1 MARATEPQPPADLPP
16 VTEEHL
22 RAAFVAMR
30 WVGARYDY
38 SMAIPF
44 LRKQVECRAAIMRT
58 AEWER
63 TTKRTVVPVKRVR
76 LGVDGHPIGWCTQMV
91 PGPRVDVRQVDFLN
105 HPEGTTPT

>member
-1 MARATEPQPPADLPP
+1 MGQANRLTPADLPP

-22 RAAFVAMR
+22 HAAFTAMR
-30 WVGARYDY
+30 WYGWGYNAAMREP
-38 SMAIPF
+38 M

-63 TTKRTVVPVKRVR
+63 TTQRTVVPVKRVK

-91 PGPRVDVRQVDFLN
+91 NGPRAAIQQPDLLDALQ
-105 HPEGTTPT
+105 